1 MTGAWASRKEEE
13 VFVVS
18 VSVVGA
24 TALIAAAAVGSA
36 GLVAADA
43 CPVPVDSALGSVS
56 DRVAELSVADV
67 PEPAEVDLFFFFFFG
82 GSFASEVVPA
92 FEVGSVLSV
101 DPEVVAPGVSVAE
114 VPVPVPDPSALPD
127 EDVADPDGAGEPLSA
142 VATPA
147 PVSKPANTPAVNRPA
162 LTHLDN
168 CCTPDSPSHSRLTR
182 S

>member
-1 MTGAWASRKEEE
+1 M
-13 VFVVS
+13 
-18 VSVVGA
+18 
-24 TALIAAAAVGSA
+24 AAAAVGSA
-36 GLVAADA
+36 VLAAA
-43 CPVPVDSALGSVS
+43 GASPVPADWDLGPVS

-92 FEVGSVLSV
+92 FEAGSALSV

-147 PVSKPANTPAVNRPA
+147 PVSKPADTPAVNRPT

-168 CCTPDSPSHSRLTR
+168 CRTPDSPSHTRLAR